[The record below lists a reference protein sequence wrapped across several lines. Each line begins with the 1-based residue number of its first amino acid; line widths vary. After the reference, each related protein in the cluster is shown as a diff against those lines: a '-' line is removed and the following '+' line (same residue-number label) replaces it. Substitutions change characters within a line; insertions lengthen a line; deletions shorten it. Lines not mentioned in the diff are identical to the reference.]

1 MTGDELYSK
10 GQKKMSKF
18 YETAP
23 YGGCDGMHSTDYK
36 RMIVEE
42 YFIPAAGKGCIQAMK
57 ECGDYYSSIDRDK
70 AIKYYKL
77 YLNNH
82 PGDTLTK
89 AALIARFGF
98 KMLM

>member
-1 MTGDELYSK
+1 
-10 GQKKMSKF
+10 
-18 YETAP
+18 
-23 YGGCDGMHSTDYK
+23 
-36 RMIVEE
+36 
-42 YFIPAAGKGCIQAMK
+42 MK